1 MKKKNN
7 IFLSLMALFT
17 ILVAV
22 LIYSCG
28 KNASSSIDTP
38 NNEANQN
45 SKFAANEWPVF
56 AISRAQ
62 LSNFIQGDVT
72 EKDMTIVLRSDDWD
86 SPKSSMRLVAF
97 GERGTFE
104 FLRQVGHSK
113 VILEGPLTIG
123 NNLISL
129 NTIINT
135 CTENGQWKDN
145 FEYLQ
150 LTPVESKTHKSYLSF
165 KLTLYDKNGT
175 PLQSSGNTIEDESG
189 ESNPRPPYPPCEG
202 TGQSTCGSNFHCLNG
217 TCTPNN

>member
-62 LSNFIQGDVT
+62 LSNFIQVDCPVPSHGGYGGLGLLSPDSSS
-72 EKDMTIVLRSDDWD
+72 IVLPLDCKGV
-86 SPKSSMRLVAF
+86 P
-97 GERGTFE
+97 
-104 FLRQVGHSK
+104 FLSYNV
-113 VILEGPLTIG
+113 
-123 NNLISL
+123 NL
-129 NTIINT
+129 
-135 CTENGQWKDN
+135 KD
-145 FEYLQ
+145 
-150 LTPVESKTHKSYLSF
+150 
-165 KLTLYDKNGT
+165 
-175 PLQSSGNTIEDESG
+175 
-189 ESNPRPPYPPCEG
+189 R
-202 TGQSTCGSNFHCLNG
+202 
-217 TCTPNN
+217 